1 MHQFWL
7 NFPFFSDPTL
17 PKVLAVLVLVAVIT
31 LAIKFSLYRLERAA
45 KQTDTIWDDA
55 LIYAARRPAPV
66 LVWVVGLAYAAHII
80 HKDKDWFFLEF
91 VQPLRDIAIIA
102 CGAWFLFRLI
112 DNAAHKMLVLR
123 ARQQDDD
130 ETVDRTTIDALSKL
144 SRFMVI
150 VISVVM
156 VMHVMGL
163 SVSGVLAFGG
173 LGGIAVGFAAKDL
186 LANFFGGLTIYM
198 DRPFVVG
205 ESIRSPDKTIEGKI
219 EHIGWRLT
227 RLRSLNKSAVYI
239 PNALF
244 TTIVV
249 ENTSRI
255 THRRIHEA
263 IGIRYNDISAMPTI
277 VSDVREM
284 LATHPQVDHA
294 EELNVSFDRMTDSA
308 LNFSINVFTLP
319 AGVPQFLETKQ
330 AILLSVAAIISR
342 HSAEIAFPT
351 QTICIESGS

>member
-1 MHQFWL
+1 
-7 NFPFFSDPTL
+7 
-17 PKVLAVLVLVAVIT
+17 VLA
-31 LAIKFSLYRLERAA
+31 
-45 KQTDTIWDDA
+45 
-55 LIYAARRPAPV
+55 
-66 LVWVVGLAYAAHII
+66 WVVGLAYAAHIV
-80 HKDKDWFFLEF
+80 HRDKGGFFLEF
-91 VQPLRDIAIIA
+91 IQPLRDIAIIA

-112 DNAAHKMLVLR
+112 DNAAHNMLVLR

-130 ETVDRTTIDALSKL
+130 RSVDRTTIDALSKL

-156 VMHVMGL
+156 VMHVMGF

-205 ESIRSPDKTIEGKI
+205 ETIRSPDKTIEGKV

-227 RLRSLNKSAVYI
+227 RLRSLSKSAIYV

-249 ENTSRI
+249 ENISRI
-255 THRRIHEA
+255 SNRRIREE
-263 IGIRYNDISAMPTI
+263 IGIRYADIALMSAI
-277 VSDVREM
+277 VSDVRAM
-284 LATHPQVDHA
+284 LAAHSQVDHA

-308 LNFSINVFTLP
+308 LNFSINVFTFPL
-319 AGVPQFLETKQ
+319 AMQAFLEVKQ
-330 AILLSVAAIISR
+330 EILLSVAAIISQ
-342 HSAEIAFPT
+342 HGAEIAFPT
-351 QTICIESGS
+351 QTICIENASELCS